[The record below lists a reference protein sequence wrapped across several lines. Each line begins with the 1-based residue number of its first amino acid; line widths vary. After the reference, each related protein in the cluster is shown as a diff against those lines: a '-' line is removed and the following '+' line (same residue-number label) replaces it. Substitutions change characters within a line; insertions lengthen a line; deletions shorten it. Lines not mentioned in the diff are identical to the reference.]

1 MADSTTSVALSIGSQ
16 RISMAVFEA
25 AKSGSLILKA
35 YDSEVL
41 TADPGM
47 EAARAAQT
55 RVAIRELVQRLGV
68 TKAKV
73 RYAISG
79 QTVFIRFVRLPPLQ
93 EDNLEQLVT
102 FEAQQHVPFP
112 LDEVIWDYE
121 LLDGEGEGDKECVIV
136 AIKADALD
144 EINSAVHDAGLGT
157 LEVDVSPMAI
167 YNAFVSS
174 YGKPEE
180 TTLLIDIGAKT
191 SNLIYMHGG
200 AFFTRSVAIG
210 GSTITSTIAKE
221 YGISYP
227 EAEEQKTT
235 NGLVALGGGHTEQ
248 LDESL
253 AALAMVIRNA
263 LSRLPAEIA
272 RTTNYYRS
280 QHGGSAPKHIYI
292 AGGGANLPYT
302 LEFFR
307 EKLNLPVRFFNP
319 MHNVTIGKAVDAER
333 LQSDGLTLGD
343 LIGLGL
349 RGIGKAA
356 VNIDLVPSAVEQA
369 RADEKRRPF
378 MVAAA
383 AVFVAGCAAWAG
395 MQVVA
400 AGKAGDELRTITE
413 TRDTLAP
420 YHRQITSLLRK
431 EQSLRDAAN
440 RYTQIE
446 AEHSLWIDVIN
457 ELSGAFASDVLWL
470 VDLEPLHGFNPGPGE
485 AKSTGTSVVR
495 ANFPSTAFR
504 ASPLANVQLGTP
516 EPAGGARR
524 PQAAPPKPTIN
535 AVRVTG
541 FWRDN
546 PRGQNVV
553 SEIVNSIK
561 ERSSM
566 FRFTT
571 VDARG
576 KETPLDE
583 KDIITEIQTVA
594 QADGDLAYRFQVI
607 LPLAREIAIR

>member
-1 MADSTTSVALSIGSQ
+1 MAEPTTSVALSIGSQ
-16 RISMAVFEA
+16 RISMAVFET

-47 EAARAAQT
+47 ESARSAQT
-55 RVAIRELVQRLGV
+55 RVAIRELVERLGV
-68 TKAKV
+68 AKAKV

-79 QTVFIRFVRLPPLQ
+79 QAVFIRFVRLPPLQ
-93 EDNLEQLVT
+93 EENIEQLVT
-102 FEAQQHVPFP
+102 FEAQQVVPFP
-112 LDEVIWDYE
+112 LDEVVWDYE
-121 LLDGEGEGDKECVIV
+121 LIDGEGEKECIIV

-144 EINSAVHDAGLGT
+144 EINSAVNDAGLTT

-167 YNAFVSS
+167 YNSFIAS

-191 SNLIYMHGG
+191 SNLIYMMGDL
-200 AFFTRSVAIG
+200 FFTRSIAIG

-227 EAEEQKTT
+227 EAEEQKIA

-248 LDESL
+248 LDEAH

-280 QHGGSAPKHIYI
+280 QHGGSAPKKIFI

-307 EKLNLPVRFFNP
+307 EKLNLPVKFFYP
-319 MHNVTIGKAVDAER
+319 MHNLAIGKDVDAER
-333 LQSDGLTLGD
+333 IQGEGVMLGD

-349 RGIGKAA
+349 RGAGKSM
-356 VNIDLVPSAVEQA
+356 VNIDLVPSIVEQS

-378 MVAAA
+378 LIGAAA
-383 AVFVAGCAAWAG
+383 ILVVGCAVWAG
-395 MQVVA
+395 MQFSA
-400 AGKAGDELRTITE
+400 AGRARDEVRTMTE
-413 TRDTLAP
+413 TRDSLAP
-420 YHRQITSLLRK
+420 YHRQISVLLRK
-431 EQSLRDAAN
+431 EEGLRKSSSS
-440 RYTQIE
+440 YTEIE
-446 AEHSLWIDVIN
+446 ADHTLWIDVVN

-470 VDLEPLHGFNPGPGE
+470 VDLEPLHGFDPTPGE
-485 AKSTGTSVVR
+485 KKSAGTSVVR
-495 ANFPSTAFR
+495 ANFPATTFR
-504 ASPLANVQLGTP
+504 TSPLVNIQIGSP
-516 EPAGGARR
+516 EPAVRGRLA
-524 PQAAPPKPTIN
+524 PAATPKKPTIN
-535 AVRVTG
+535 AVRLTG
-541 FWRDN
+541 FWREN

-553 SEIVNSIK
+553 ADIVAAIR

-566 FRFTT
+566 FRFTK
-571 VDARG
+571 VDEKG
-576 KETPLDE
+576 KEIPLDE
-583 KDIITEIQTVA
+583 KEIITEIQTVA
-594 QADGDLAYRFQVI
+594 TGEGDLAFRFQIV

>member
-1 MADSTTSVALSIGSQ
+1 MAESTTSVALSIGSQ
-16 RISMAVFEA
+16 RISMAVFETS
-25 AKSGSLILKA
+25 KSGNLILKA

-55 RVAIRELVQRLGV
+55 RVAIRELVERLGV
-68 TKAKV
+68 SKAKV

-79 QTVFIRFVRLPPLQ
+79 QAVFIRFVRLPPLQ
-93 EDNLEQLVT
+93 DDNIEQLVT

-112 LDEVIWDYE
+112 LDEVVWDYE
-121 LLDGEGEGDKECVIV
+121 LLEGEGEKECIIV

-144 EINSAVHDAGLGT
+144 EINSAVMDAGLTT

-167 YNAFVSS
+167 YNSFIAS

-191 SNLIYMHGG
+191 SNLIYMKGDL
-200 AFFTRSVAIG
+200 FFTRSVAIG

-221 YGISYP
+221 YGIAYG

-307 EKLNLPVRFFNP
+307 EKLNLPIKFFYP
-319 MHNVTIGKAVDAER
+319 MHNVTLGKGVDVDRVQRE
-333 LQSDGLTLGD
+333 GLMLGD
-343 LIGLGL
+343 LVGLGF
-349 RGIGKAA
+349 RGVGKSS
-356 VNIDLVPSAVEQA
+356 VNIDLVPSVVEQQ

-378 MVAAA
+378 FIAAA
-383 AVFVAGCAAWAG
+383 AVLVAGCALWAG
-395 MQVVA
+395 MQISA
-400 AGKAGDELRTITE
+400 AGKAKEEVRTISE
-413 TRDTLAP
+413 TRDSLAP
-420 YHRQITSLLRK
+420 YHRQISSLLRK
-431 EQSLRDAAN
+431 EDALRKSAT
-440 RYTQIE
+440 RYTDI
-446 AEHSLWIDVIN
+446 AADHSLWIDVIN

-470 VDLEPLHGFNPGPGE
+470 VDFEPLHGFKPKADEP
-485 AKSTGTSVVR
+485 KSPGTSVVR
-495 ANFPSTAFR
+495 ANFPATTFG
-504 ASPLANVQLGTP
+504 ASPLVNIQIAVP
-516 EPAGGARR
+516 ER
-524 PQAAPPKPTIN
+524 PQGKRPDQTGPTPPTIN
-535 AVRVTG
+535 AVRITG
-541 FWRDN
+541 YWREN

-553 SEIVNSIK
+553 SEIVREIR
-561 ERSSM
+561 ERSTM
-566 FRFTT
+566 FRFSTT
-571 VDARG
+571 DSRG

-583 KDIITEIQTVA
+583 QEIITELQSVA
-594 QADGDLAYRFQVI
+594 QNEGDLANRFQII